1 MWLGDI
7 AGAKVGDKLYKTSSA
22 GLLEEL
28 KKYIKPCN
36 SVKKVYDINIDI
48 LEGKNI
54 TAKVKMENGNVLEIL
69 SNIIPEKSVTKPL
82 DKIMVEKAFSKT
94 HEEAFEFNVNCNI
107 SSNVYV
113 SMASL
118 NELRRQVFSKI
129 YEYILGLFKR
139 NIKDIYEMPKL
150 NKLCATQDKKKALY
164 VYNFKKD
171 AEYISR
177 YEKKYNS
184 KLDLIYLNFKD
195 VLKYEEYIFSNLES
209 TDVYI
214 VLSNLNLKNTASLI
228 NRHLE
233 RLVKR
238 GIKGI
243 VIGDIG
249 YLTFCKELKQKYNI
263 KLIADYTLNAMNSFS
278 AEFLKE
284 NLIDRIAVNIETT
297 GKQIDEISKIC
308 EVELVE
314 DLCTAMTSRYCI
326 IGSFVNK
333 DKDICSK
340 PCIYGNYT
348 LVDGFGKAYNILS
361 DNTDCVM
368 RLVRNK
374 PKFDENLKDKY
385 TVRHSML

>member
-1 MWLGDI
+1 M
-7 AGAKVGDKLYKTSSA
+7 YKTSSVT
-22 GLLEEL
+22 LLEEL

-36 SVKKVYDINIDI
+36 AVKKVYDINIDI

-54 TAKVKMENGNVLEIL
+54 TAKAKMGNDNVIEIV

-82 DKIMVEKAFSKT
+82 DKTMVENAFSKT
-94 HEEAFEFNVNCNI
+94 REEAFEFNVNCNI
-107 SSNVYV
+107 SSSVYV

-118 NELRRQVFSKI
+118 NDLRRQVFSKI
-129 YEYILGLFKR
+129 YEYILGFYKR
-139 NIKDIYEMPKL
+139 NTKDVQEMPKL
-150 NKLCATQDKKKALY
+150 NKLCVTQNKENALY
-164 VYNFKKD
+164 VYNFKKG

-195 VLKYEEYIFSNLES
+195 VLKYEDVVFSNLQNIA
-209 TDVYI
+209 VYV

-233 RLVKR
+233 RLVIR

-243 VIGDIG
+243 VIGDVG
-249 YLTFCKELKQKYNI
+249 YLPLCKELKQKYDI
-263 KLIADYTLNAMNSFS
+263 KLIADYTLNTMNSFT
-278 AEFLKE
+278 AEFLRE
-284 NLIDRIAVNIETT
+284 NLIDRIAVNIEIT

-340 PCIYGNYT
+340 PCIHGNYT
-348 LVDGFGKAYNILS
+348 LVVGFGKAYNILC

-374 PKFDENLKDKY
+374 PKFDEELKDKY